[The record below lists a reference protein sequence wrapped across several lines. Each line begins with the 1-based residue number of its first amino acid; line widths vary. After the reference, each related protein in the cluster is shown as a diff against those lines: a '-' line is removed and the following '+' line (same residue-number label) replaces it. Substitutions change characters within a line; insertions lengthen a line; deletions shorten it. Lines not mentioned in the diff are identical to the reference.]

1 MTLWFLAGRA
11 DSLGV
16 PGRIHLQRAL
26 LALIA
31 VLLIVATAPLVR
43 ADAAN
48 PQWDEWDFLNLMNRE
63 RYQRGMQPLAMVP
76 GVRDVARNWS
86 GVMAADGVL
95 RHNPDFSGQIQRVV
109 PTWLR
114 AGENV
119 GVGGNVAQLHTAF
132 MNSPKHRDNVLGNFQ
147 WVGVGVR
154 WAGSKLWVTVNF
166 VTTTSPVGWQTR
178 TPLAR
183 LVGAS
188 DSDSS
193 VLVSRRLPA
202 GSAAGIVVARS
213 DQFADALSGAPL
225 AATHGG
231 SVLLVPPTGV
241 PANVISEAQRVLAP
255 GGRVII
261 LGGPG
266 AISPAAEEAFRWNG
280 LLTERIAGA
289 DRYGTATA
297 VAPRVNPAPDS
308 IFVVSGLAFPDAVAA
323 SAVGAARR
331 SPIVLVEPGGVPA
344 ATAAYLATKPGTP
357 RIVVGG
363 PVAVPDSVASAAGS
377 AQRVHGPDRYATA
390 VNVAN
395 TFFPN
400 ASRVVVAPGGGFAD
414 ALVSAPAA
422 GRSGAPLL
430 LTAPRPN
437 SWSYGY
443 VATQNKRWVEAT
455 VVGNTVALPDS
466 ALQFLFS

>member
-1 MTLWFLAGRA
+1 M
-11 DSLGV
+11 
-16 PGRIHLQRAL
+16 PGRIL
-26 LALIA
+26 LRRTLLGLFAILLVLA
-31 VLLIVATAPLVR
+31 VAPVVR

-63 RYQRGMQPLAMVP
+63 RYERGMQPLAMVP
-76 GVRDVARNWS
+76 PVRDVARSWS
-86 GVMAADGVL
+86 GVMASKDL
-95 RHNPDFSGQIQRVV
+95 LHHNPNFATQIASVLPNWQ
-109 PTWLR
+109 R

-119 GVGGNVAQLHTAF
+119 GVGSNAAQLHTAF

-178 TPLAR
+178 TPVAR

-193 VLVSRRLPA
+193 VLMSRRLPA
-202 GSAAGIVVARS
+202 GSAAGVVVARA

-225 AATHGG
+225 AAAHNG
-231 SVLLVPPTGV
+231 SVLLVPQSIV
-241 PANVISEAQRVLAP
+241 PGNVISEAQRVLAP

-261 LGGPG
+261 LGGTG
-266 AISPAAEEAFRWNG
+266 ALSPTIESTFKAHG
-280 LLTERIAGA
+280 LFTERIAGA
-289 DRYGTATA
+289 DRYATATA
-297 VAPRVNPAPDS
+297 VAPRVNPTPGS

-323 SAVGAARR
+323 SSVAAARR
-331 SPIVLVEPGGVPA
+331 SPIVLVAPQGVPA
-344 ATAAYLATKPGTP
+344 PTGTYLATKPGTP

-363 PVAVPDSVASAAGS
+363 PAAVPDVVALASGMS
-377 AQRVHGPDRYATA
+377 QRVHGADRYATS

-395 TFFPN
+395 TFFPS
-400 ASRVVVAPGGGFAD
+400 ASRVVLVPGGGFAD
-414 ALVSAPAA
+414 ALIAAPAA
-422 GRSGAPLL
+422 GRSGAPLV

-455 VVGNTVALPDS
+455 VVGNTAALPDS
-466 ALQFLFS
+466 AVQLLFS

>member
-1 MTLWFLAGRA
+1 M
-11 DSLGV
+11 
-16 PGRIHLQRAL
+16 
-26 LALIA
+26 A
-31 VLLIVATAPLVR
+31 VLLILAAVPSAR

-48 PQWDEWDFLNLMNRE
+48 PQWDEWDFLNLINRE
-63 RYQRGMQPLAMVP
+63 RYDRGMAPLAMVP
-76 GVRDVARNWS
+76 PVRDVARGWS
-86 GVMAADGVL
+86 GVMASDGIL
-95 RHNPDFSGQIQRVV
+95 RHNPDFSGQIARVV
-109 PTWLR
+109 PSWQR

-119 GVGGNVAQLHTAF
+119 GVGGSMAQLHTAF
-132 MNSPKHRDNVLGNFQ
+132 MNSPKHRDNILGNFQ
-147 WVGVGVR
+147 YVGVGVR

-178 TPLAR
+178 TPVAR

-202 GSAAGIVVARS
+202 GSAAGVVVARA
-213 DQFADALSGAPL
+213 DQFADALSGGPL
-225 AATHGG
+225 AAAHNG
-231 SVLLVPPTGV
+231 SVLLVPQSGV
-241 PANVISEAQRVLAP
+241 PGNVITEAQRVLAP

-266 AISPAAEEAFRWNG
+266 ALPPAVENAFQSNG
-280 LLTERIAGA
+280 MLTERIAGP

-297 VAPRVNPAPDS
+297 VAPRVNAKPNS
-308 IFVVSGLAFPDAVAA
+308 VFIVSGLAFPDAVAA
-323 SAVGAARR
+323 SAVAAARR
-331 SPIVLVEPGGVPA
+331 DPIVLVSPQGMPPA
-344 ATAAYLATKPGTP
+344 TDAYLATQPGTP

-363 PVAVPDSVASAAGS
+363 PVAVPDAVAAAAGMT
-377 AQRVHGPDRYATA
+377 QRVHGVDRYATA

-395 TFFPN
+395 TFFPA
-400 ASRVVVAPGGGFAD
+400 ASRVVLVSGGGFAD

-422 GRSGAPLL
+422 GRSGAPLV

-443 VATQNKRWVEAT
+443 LATQNKRWVEAT
-455 VVGNTVALPDS
+455 VVGNTAALPDS
-466 ALQFLFS
+466 AVQLLFS

>member
-1 MTLWFLAGRA
+1 MALWFAELRA
-11 DSLGV
+11 DVLVV

-26 LALIA
+26 LCLVTVFI
-31 VLLIVATAPLVR
+31 VLAAAPLVR

-76 GVRDVARNWS
+76 GVRDVSRGWS

-95 RHNPDFSGQIQRVV
+95 RHNPDFSGQIQSVL
-109 PTWLR
+109 PNWMR

-119 GVGGNVAQLHTAF
+119 GVGGDVAQLHTAF

-178 TPLAR
+178 TPMAR

-188 DSDSS
+188 DSDTS
-193 VLVSRRLPA
+193 VLMSRRLPP
-202 GSAAGIVVARS
+202 GSAAGVVVARS
-213 DQFADALSGAPL
+213 DQFADALAGGPL
-225 AATHGG
+225 AAAHNG
-231 SVLLVPPTGV
+231 SVLLVPQSGV

-261 LGGPG
+261 LGGTG
-266 AISPAAEEAFRWNG
+266 AMPVGIENSFRSNG
-280 LLTERIAGA
+280 LFTERIAGA

-297 VAPRVNPAPDS
+297 VAPRVNSTPGS

-331 SPIVLVEPGGVPA
+331 SPIVLVAPGGVPT
-344 ATAAYLATKPGTP
+344 ATGTYLAAHPAAP

-363 PVAVPDSVASAAGS
+363 PAAVPEPVAVAVGS
-377 AQRVHGPDRYATA
+377 TQRVHGPDRYATA

-395 TFFPN
+395 TFFPG
-400 ASRVVVAPGGGFAD
+400 ASRVVVVSGGGFAD

-422 GRSGAPLL
+422 GRSGAPLV
-430 LTAPRPN
+430 LTAPRPTD
-437 SWSYGY
+437 WSYGY
-443 VATQNKRWVEAT
+443 LATQNKRWVEAT
-455 VVGNTVALPDS
+455 VVGNTAALPDS
-466 ALQFLFS
+466 AVQLLFS

>member
-1 MTLWFLAGRA
+1 M
-11 DSLGV
+11 
-16 PGRIHLQRAL
+16 PGRIYLQRAALCL
-26 LALIA
+26 LA
-31 VLLIVATAPLVR
+31 VLVILSAAPSVR
-43 ADAAN
+43 ADATN

-63 RYQRGMQPLAMVP
+63 RYERGMQPLAMVP
-76 GVRDVARNWS
+76 GVRDVSRSWS
-86 GVMAADGVL
+86 AVMASDGIL
-95 RHNPDFSGQIQRVV
+95 RHNPNFSSQLHSVL

-119 GVGGNVAQLHTAF
+119 GVGADVSQLHTAF

-178 TPLAR
+178 TPVAR

-193 VLVSRRLPA
+193 VLVSRRLPS
-202 GSAAGIVVARS
+202 GSAAGVVVARA

-225 AATHGG
+225 AAAHSG
-231 SVLLVPPTGV
+231 SVLLVPQSGV

-261 LGGPG
+261 LGGTG
-266 AISPAAEEAFRWNG
+266 AMSPAIENSFRSNG
-280 LLTERIAGA
+280 LFTERIAGA
-289 DRYGTATA
+289 DRYATATA
-297 VAPRVNPAPDS
+297 VAPRVNPAPGS

-323 SAVGAARR
+323 SAAAAARR
-331 SPIVLVEPGGVPA
+331 SPIVLVAPGGVPT
-344 ATAAYLATKPGTP
+344 ATATYLATKPGAP

-363 PVAVPDSVASAAGS
+363 PAAVPDAVAAATGS
-377 AQRVHGPDRYATA
+377 TQRVHGPDRYATA

-400 ASRVVVAPGGGFAD
+400 ASRVVVASGGGFAD

-430 LTAPRPN
+430 LTAPRPTP
-437 SWSYGY
+437 WSYGY
-443 VATQNKRWVEAT
+443 LATQNKRWVEAT
-455 VVGNTVALPDS
+455 VVGNTAALPDS
-466 ALQFLFS
+466 AVQLLFS